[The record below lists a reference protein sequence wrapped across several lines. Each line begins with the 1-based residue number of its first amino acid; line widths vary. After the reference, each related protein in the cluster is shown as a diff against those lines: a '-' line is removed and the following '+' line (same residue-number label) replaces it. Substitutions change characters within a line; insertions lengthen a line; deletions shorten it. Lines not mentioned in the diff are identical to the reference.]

1 MGRWCP
7 VGLMIFLAG
16 QALLGEQSRTYSLRT
31 HRLGVGTRAGAAP
44 VLCRS
49 LAYGQPRP
57 NAYPL
62 RPVVLAI
69 GHSDLDQGH

>member
-16 QALLGEQSRTYSLRT
+16 KPLLGEQSRSHSLRT
-31 HRLGVGTRAGAAP
+31 HRLGVVTRAGAAT
-44 VLCRS
+44 VLCGS
-49 LAYGQPRP
+49 LAYCQPGP

-62 RPVVLAI
+62 RPVVLAM
-69 GHSDLDQGH
+69 GHSDLEQGH